1 MRDVLEPPGSRWAE
15 GTASAPATV
24 AATVAAAHHS
34 APHRPGASID
44 GLGPAHRAGPIH
56 LGTGR

>member
-15 GTASAPATV
+15 GKASAPATV
-24 AATVAAAHHS
+24 AATHHS

-44 GLGPAHRAGPIH
+44 GLRPAHRAGPIH